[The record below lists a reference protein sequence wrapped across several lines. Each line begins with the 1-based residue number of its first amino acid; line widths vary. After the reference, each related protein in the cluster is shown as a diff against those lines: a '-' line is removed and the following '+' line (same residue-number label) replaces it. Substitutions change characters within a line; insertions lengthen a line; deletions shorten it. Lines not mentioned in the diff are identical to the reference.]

1 MTNKKFKYVIVEDLA
16 SADFIFDAYG
26 ETLSDLFV
34 ACAEACFSAMTDIAG
49 VMPLKQ
55 YSIELQEENQE
66 ELIHAF
72 ISELIYLKDT
82 EKTFFSAFDIDVSPD
97 GRSLKA
103 VAAGEGIDYDKHQI
117 RTDVKA
123 VTHHD
128 LRIRRTDGGFM
139 TRMILDL

>member
-16 SADFIFDAYG
+16 SGDFIFDAFG

-34 ACAEACFSAMTDIAG
+34 ACAEACFSAMTDIDR
-49 VMPLKQ
+49 VMPSKR
-55 YSIELQEENQE
+55 YSIELREENQE
-66 ELIHAF
+66 ELIYAF

-82 EKTFFSAFDIDVSPD
+82 EKTFFSSVDVDVSPD

-103 VAAGEGIDYDKHQI
+103 VAVGEVIDYNKHLI

-128 LRIRRTDGGFM
+128 LRIRRADGGFM